1 MRASGNGQTPVSVSG
16 EMQARRLIMATVRKE
31 FRSARSADEVWTK
44 LRRFDAVHELAP
56 GFVTATKM
64 EPSGARV
71 VTFANGMEI
80 REWLVSSDD
89 GARRLVYAIL
99 DHPKYQH
106 YSACAQVFE
115 DGQGSR
121 FEWTVD
127 FLPDAMAGM
136 QDASMTA
143 GAAAMAKAL
152 G

>member
-1 MRASGNGQTPVSVSG
+1 
-16 EMQARRLIMATVRKE
+16 MATVRKE
-31 FRSARSADEVWTK
+31 FRSARSADEVWEK
-44 LRRFDAVHELAP
+44 LRKFDVVHELAP

-106 YSACAQVFE
+106 YSASAQVFG

-127 FLPDAMAGM
+127 FLPDEMAGM

-152 G
+152 S